1 MTIRVATI
9 EDDARYRAS
18 LEALLR
24 LSPGIEL
31 AGSFGSPVGALESLE
46 NDGEHSPWDVVL
58 MDLDL
63 PGMSGIEAT
72 RRVKR
77 ILSDVSV
84 VVLSVFEE
92 PEKILEAICAG
103 ADGYLTKA
111 TPPEELLAQIRTVA
125 DGGSPLTSGVA
136 RTVVDLLRHLR
147 QYESADPS
155 TADDRLELSERERE
169 VLRCLMDG
177 MAYKQVADRLDI
189 SIDTVRS
196 HIRRI
201 YKKLQVHSV
210 AQAVSRALREGLA

>member
-31 AGSFGSPVGALESLE
+31 AGTFGSPVGALESLE
-46 NDGEHSPWDVVL
+46 NDGGRSPWDVVL

-77 ILSDVSV
+77 ILPEVSV

-111 TPPEELLAQIRTVA
+111 TPPEELLAQIRAVA

-136 RTVVDLLRHLR
+136 RTVLDLLRHIGLA
-147 QYESADPS
+147 ETDDPS
-155 TADDRLELSERERE
+155 TRDDRLELSERERQ

-177 MAYKQVADRLDI
+177 MAYKQVAERLDI

-201 YKKLQVHSV
+201 YRKLQVHSV

>member
-31 AGSFGSPVGALESLE
+31 AGTFGSPVGALESLE
-46 NDGEHSPWDVVL
+46 NDGERSPWDVVL

-77 ILSDVSV
+77 ILPEVSV

-111 TPPEELLAQIRTVA
+111 TSPEELLAQIRAVA

-136 RTVVDLLRHLR
+136 RTVLDLLRHIGLD
-147 QYESADPS
+147 ETNDPS
-155 TADDRLELSERERE
+155 TRDDRLELSERERQ

-177 MAYKQVADRLDI
+177 MAYKQVAERLDI

-201 YKKLQVHSV
+201 YRKLQVHSV

>member
-24 LSPGIEL
+24 LSPGMEL
-31 AGSFGSPVGALESLE
+31 AGSFGSPAQALAALER
-46 NDGEHSPWDVVL
+46 NGDRADWDVLL
-58 MDLDL
+58 MDLEL

-72 RRVKR
+72 RRIKGLCPQTS
-77 ILSDVSV
+77 I
-84 VVLSVFEE
+84 VVLTVFEE
-92 PEKILEAICAG
+92 PATVLEAICAG

-111 TPPEELLAQIRTVA
+111 TPPEELLAQLRAVV
-125 DGGSPLTSGVA
+125 DGGSPLTAGVA
-136 RTVVDLLRHLR
+136 HTVLDLLRHVGPDR
-147 QYESADPS
+147 A
-155 TADDRLELSERERE
+155 TARLAPGERLELSERERE
-169 VLRCLMDG
+169 VLRCLVEG

-189 SIDTVRS
+189 SIDTVRT

-210 AQAVSRALREGLA
+210 AEAVSRALREGLA